1 MSPIHRIDQPL
12 WTIALALLV
21 ILAVALA
28 LGSLARWLLRGRA
41 VLNTSTSVVLA
52 IIGSAAGLALA
63 GAVQTSARVRDP
75 LAIALAL
82 GFTAAAIAGYSALAA
97 RFQRTPH
104 DPIPALLGAGESD
117 RVEFKSTA
125 RINLHTGEKD
135 PRIELVIAKT
145 VAAFLNADGGT
156 LLIGVDDDGR
166 VRGLAADFD
175 TLKTPDADR
184 YELWLRDLLTTTL
197 GMAAT
202 AGLAVDFATL
212 TAEAGPEEGAEAF
225 VCRVQVA
232 ASPRPV
238 YLLPTRNAAREFWV
252 RSGNSSRQ
260 LAVDQAAHY
269 IMHRWPL
276 GVGAS
281 MAAQIRAAVR
291 FSAAE

>member
-1 MSPIHRIDQPL
+1 M
-12 WTIALALLV
+12 
-21 ILAVALA
+21 
-28 LGSLARWLLRGRA
+28 
-41 VLNTSTSVVLA
+41 LNTSTSIVLA
-52 IIGSAAGLALA
+52 IAGSAAGLALA
-63 GAVQTSARVRDP
+63 GLVQTSARVRDP

-97 RFQRTPH
+97 RFQRTPR
-104 DPIPALLGAGESD
+104 DPIPALLAAGESD

-125 RINLHTGEKD
+125 RINLHTGDKD

-145 VAAFLNADGGT
+145 VAAFLNAEGGT

-166 VRGLAADFD
+166 VLGLADDLA

-197 GMAAT
+197 GLAAT
-202 AGLAVDFATL
+202 APIAVDFATM
-212 TAEAGPEEGAEAF
+212 TAEAGPQAGGPATL
-225 VCRVQVA
+225 CRVQVT

-238 YLLPTRNAAREFWV
+238 YLLPTRNAPREFWV
-252 RSGNSSRQ
+252 RTGNSSRQ
-260 LAVDQAAHY
+260 LAVDQAAY
-269 IMHRWPL
+269 YFMHRWPL